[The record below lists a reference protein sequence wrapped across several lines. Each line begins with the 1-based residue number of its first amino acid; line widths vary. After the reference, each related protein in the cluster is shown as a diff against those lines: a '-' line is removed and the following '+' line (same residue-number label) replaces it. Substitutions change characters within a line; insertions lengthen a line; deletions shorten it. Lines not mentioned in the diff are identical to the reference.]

1 VSTTAE
7 PTRRYWIGLAATQT
21 QGGIIMTE
29 SDRERRLALGPKVRP
44 TESNEK
50 IVRANGVELCV
61 ETFGDPADP
70 AILLIH
76 GAATPMHG
84 WEDELCES
92 LAAASRFVIRYDHR
106 DTGRSVSYE
115 PGAPQYT
122 LRDLTADA
130 VGLLDAFDLGSAHLV
145 GRSTG
150 GGIAILAALD
160 YPDRVASLTL
170 VGTSPGGSDL
180 PAMLEEFLAYIGGG
194 KNPDWSDREA
204 VIDHVIGL
212 LRVFSDGSGHLD
224 EVTMRDLVGRGVD
237 RTVNVASSQINH
249 FAMDVGEPIRD
260 RLGEI
265 GAPTLVVHGAEDP
278 VFPLGHALAL
288 EKEIPDAQ
296 LLTLE
301 GTGHELPRAIWE
313 LVVPAILQH
322 TSGGQRRHE
331 KSRSD
336 NRTREET
343 Q

>member
-1 VSTTAE
+1 M
-7 PTRRYWIGLAATQT
+7 G
-21 QGGIIMTE
+21 
-29 SDRERRLALGPKVRP
+29 
-44 TESNEK
+44 SNEK
-50 IVRANGVELCV
+50 IVRATRLDLCV

-84 WEDELCES
+84 WEDEFCES
-92 LAAASRFVIRYDHR
+92 LAAARRFVIRYDHR

-130 VGLLDAFDLGSAHLV
+130 VGLLDTFDLGSAHLV
-145 GRSTG
+145 GRSMG
-150 GGIAILAALD
+150 GGIAMLAALG

-180 PAMLEEFLAYIGGG
+180 PPMSEEFLAYIGGG

-204 VIDHVIGL
+204 VIDHIIGL
-212 LRVFSDGSGHLD
+212 LRVFSGGSGHLD
-224 EVTMRDLVGRGVD
+224 EGTMRDLVGRGVD
-237 RTVNVASSQINH
+237 RTVNIASSQLNH
-249 FAMDVGEPIRD
+249 FAMDVGEPVRD

-265 GAPTLVVHGAEDP
+265 GAPTLVVHGAQDP
-278 VFPLGHALAL
+278 MFPLGHALAL
-288 EKEIPDAQ
+288 EKEIPDAR

-301 GTGHELPRAIWE
+301 GTGHELPRAVWE
-313 LVVPAILQH
+313 VVVPTIVWH
-322 TSGGQRRHE
+322 TSGGQRHHE